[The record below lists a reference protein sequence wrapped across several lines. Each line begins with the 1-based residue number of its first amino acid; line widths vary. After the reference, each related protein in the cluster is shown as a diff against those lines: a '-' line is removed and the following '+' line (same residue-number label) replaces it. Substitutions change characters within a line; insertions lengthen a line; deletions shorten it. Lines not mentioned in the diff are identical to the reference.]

1 MYLIDSVFRTG
12 NNYYPQVSLEE
23 YKHVAKEKKLPEYI
37 TDDIEFLM
45 ILIGK
50 ILMKKLL
57 MKKVRYIDFSL
68 LIKYKLFSLYIKMA
82 NIYYQINNEE
92 LRKEARERCQ
102 KHKESIRKKHV
113 KNTKIFLKKKKK
125 KSRKKTQEKH

>member
-1 MYLIDSVFRTG
+1 MIDSVFRTG

-23 YKHVAKEKKLPEYI
+23 YKHVAKEEKLPEYI
-37 TDDIEFLM
+37 TDNTEFLM
-45 ILIGK
+45 ILTGK

-92 LRKEARERCQ
+92 LSKEARERYQ
-102 KHKESIRKKHV
+102 KYKESIRKKHV
-113 KNTKIFLKKKKK
+113 ENTKIFLKNKKK

>member
-1 MYLIDSVFRTG
+1 MYLIDSVFRTS

-68 LIKYKLFSLYIKMA
+68 LIKYFF
-82 NIYYQINNEE
+82 
-92 LRKEARERCQ
+92 
-102 KHKESIRKKHV
+102 KKY
-113 KNTKIFLKKKKK
+113 
-125 KSRKKTQEKH
+125 